1 MAGTAFRGLR
11 GALLAFAVLTAQA
24 VADEG
29 PKLTSR
35 PLNPSSNQIIT
46 TLDEKAALEKSQ
58 AAIGNVVKDF
68 ALLNRKGDPVRLADF
83 RGKPILVSFMYTGCF
98 EVCPTT
104 TKNLQRAIEGLV
116 NRIGPDKFTVI
127 SIGFNQPFDSP
138 QAMRS
143 FALQHGIHLPNWEFL
158 SPAQALVPEL
168 TREFGFSYVQTL
180 AGFDHMNQVTLVDA
194 QGRIVRQ
201 VYGEVFTADMLQEPL
216 KALLGGEA
224 LKPQTVSLEDMID
237 KVRILCSVYDPTTG
251 KYRVDYRVV
260 MEIAGAATFMVWLAV
275 FIWRERRQSRLRAL
289 DSSQSHPAAQGK

>member
-1 MAGTAFRGLR
+1 MAGFLVRGLR
-11 GALLAFAVLTAQA
+11 AVLSSLAFLPAVV
-24 VADEG
+24 VAEEG

-35 PLNPSSNQIIT
+35 PLNPASNQIIT
-46 TLDEKAALEKSQ
+46 TLDEKAALQKSQ
-58 AAIGNVVKDF
+58 AAIGNLVKDF

-83 RGKPILVSFMYTGCF
+83 RGKPILVSFMYSGCF

-143 FALQHGIHLPNWEFL
+143 FALQHGIRLPNWEFL

-168 TREFGFSYVQTL
+168 TRDFGFSYVQTL
-180 AGFDHMNQVTLVDA
+180 AGFDHINQVTLVDS

-201 VYGEVFTADMLQEPL
+201 VYGEVFTAEMLQEPL
-216 KALLGGEA
+216 KALLGGETLA
-224 LKPQTVSLEDMID
+224 PQAVSLEDMVDRI
-237 KVRILCSVYDPTTG
+237 RILCSVYDPTTG
-251 KYRVDYRVV
+251 KYRVDYRIV
-260 MEIAGAATFMVWLAV
+260 MELAGAVTFIVWLAV
-275 FIWRERRQSRLRAL
+275 FIWRERRQSRLRVL
-289 DSSQSHPAAQGK
+289 DSSQSQ